1 VNAEQASKTP
11 SLWRIPSMR
20 WWMLPVIDV
29 VGFDNPDKGNIV
41 KHLDAIVIMAYSS
54 PEQAIRALAKVQNY
68 YQKRRTRKQY

>member
-1 VNAEQASKTP
+1 
-11 SLWRIPSMR
+11 
-20 WWMLPVIDV
+20 MLPVIDV